1 MSGND
6 EGKAK
11 VTPWEVRGAVDYDEL
26 VTRFGTSRLE
36 GPIKDR
42 LIKLAGEDHWMLRR
56 GIFYSHRDLD
66 VILNRQTKGLPWAL
80 YTGRGPSGHTHLG
93 HIMPWIFNRWLQ
105 ERFKVKMY
113 FQLTDD
119 EKFLFNP
126 DLTLEDTNRF
136 ARENALDLI
145 ALGFKPGDTRIVIDT
160 EYTRIMYR
168 LALRAAKR
176 ITFSTARAVFGF
188 TNENNIGQIWFT
200 SMQSAPAFL
209 PSYLEGREVP
219 TLIPAAIDQDAHFR
233 VARDVAPGLGYPKPA
248 LLHCKLLPSLLGG
261 DKMSASDPQSSIYT
275 TDPPKVVKKKLM
287 NSFTGGRVSVEEQ
300 RRLGADPDICPVFW
314 YQHYLFET
322 DDAKLADV
330 ERRCRSG
337 EMLCGEHK
345 LHVLEQVQAW
355 LAAHQAARERA
366 RDHVEEFI
374 MKE

>member
-1 MSGND
+1 MSGDD

-56 GIFYSHRDLD
+56 GIFYSHRDLGT
-66 VILNRQTKGLPWAL
+66 ILDRQAKGLPWAL

-119 EKFLFNP
+119 EKFLFMP

-145 ALGFKPGDTRIVIDT
+145 ALGFKSEDTHIVIDT
-160 EYTRIMYR
+160 EYARTMYR

-209 PSYLEGREVP
+209 PSYLEGRDVP

-300 RRLGADPDICPVFW
+300 RRLGADPSICPVFW

-322 DDAKLADV
+322 DDAKLAEI

-337 EMLCGEHK
+337 ELLCGEHK
-345 LHVLEQVQAW
+345 LQALEQVQRW

-366 RDHVEEFI
+366 RDHVEEYI